1 MNQQNNPITNLTET
15 KYTHISG
22 TDNLPVCV
30 LRIEPE
36 NPSDVR
42 GIVQLIHGKNE
53 HKGRYKAFMRFL
65 ASNGYLTIINDHR
78 GHGESVIEPD
88 DRGYFYQGG
97 TAALVEDLHEITL
110 DVKKYAAEKC
120 GRDDLPLTLLGHSM
134 GSLAARCYI
143 RQYDADI
150 SKLCLTGSPS
160 RSDKIRQG
168 LQVIKLLKKLEGKRA
183 RSLLAKKLIMGVS
196 YERKYRHEG
205 LKNAW
210 TNSEREAVIEHNK
223 DPLCRFNFTLNGYEE
238 MLKMAML
245 AYTGDYT
252 PQNPD
257 MPVRFFSGEDDP
269 CALSRQKFVEA
280 MRLMK
285 SIGYSDVRC
294 LLYKEMRH
302 DILHEKNKMRVYR
315 DILRFLESDSK
326 KASPA
331 SNNGQTDQSK

>member
-210 TNSEREAVIEHNK
+210 TNSEREAVLEHNN

-294 LLYKEMRH
+294 LLYKGMRH

>member
-160 RSDKIRQG
+160 RSDKVRQG

-210 TNSEREAVIEHNK
+210 TNSEREAVIEHNN

-294 LLYKEMRH
+294 LLYKGMRH

>member
-210 TNSEREAVIEHNK
+210 TNSEREAVIEHNN

-294 LLYKEMRH
+294 LLYKGMRH
-302 DILHEKNKMRVYR
+302 DILHEKNKMCVYR

>member
-1 MNQQNNPITNLTET
+1 MNLQSKENTNLHET
-15 KYTHISG
+15 KYRHISQ
-22 TDNLPVCV
+22 TDGLPICV

-36 NPSDVR
+36 NPKDIR

-53 HKGRYKAFMRFL
+53 HKGRYAAFMRFL
-65 ASNGYLTIINDHR
+65 AANGYLTIINDHR
-78 GHGESVIEPD
+78 GHGESIIDPE

-97 TAALVEDLHEITL
+97 TAALVEELHDSTL
-110 DVKKYAAEKC
+110 DVKQYAAEKC
-120 GRDDLPLTLLGHSM
+120 GREDLPLTLLGHSM

-143 RQYDADI
+143 RKYDGDI
-150 SKLCLTGSPS
+150 DKLCLTGSPS
-160 RSDKIRQG
+160 RSDRIQQG
-168 LQVIKLLKKLEGKRA
+168 LQIVKLLKRIEGKRS
-183 RSLLAKKLIMGVS
+183 RSPLAKKLIMGVS
-196 YERKYRHEG
+196 YERKFRHEG
-205 LKNAW
+205 LRNAW
-210 TNSEREAVIEHNK
+210 TNSEREAVIEHNN

-285 SIGYSDVRC
+285 NIGYTDVRC
-294 LLYKEMRH
+294 LLYKGMRH
-302 DILHEKNKMRVYR
+302 DILHEKNKIRVYN
-315 DILRFLESDSK
+315 DILRFIGS
-326 KASPA
+326 
-331 SNNGQTDQSK
+331 

>member
-160 RSDKIRQG
+160 RSDKVRQG

-196 YERKYRHEG
+196 YERKYRNKKK
-205 LKNAW
+205 KNAW
-210 TNSEREAVIEHNK
+210 TNSEREAVIEHNN

-294 LLYKEMRH
+294 LLYKGMRH

>member
-1 MNQQNNPITNLTET
+1 MNQQYNPITNLTET

-22 TDNLPVCV
+22 TDNLPLSV

-36 NPSDVR
+36 NPADIR

-110 DVKKYAAEKC
+110 DAKKYAAEKC
-120 GRDDLPLTLLGHSM
+120 GRDSLPVTLLGHSM
-134 GSLAARCYI
+134 GSLAARCYL

-150 SKLCLTGSPS
+150 GKLVLTGSPS

-168 LQVIKLLKKLEGKRA
+168 LQVVKLLKKLEGKRA

-196 YERKYRHEG
+196 YERRYRHEG
-205 LKNAW
+205 LHNAW
-210 TNSEREAVIEHNK
+210 TNSEREAVIEHNN

-245 AYTGDYT
+245 AYTGGYT
-252 PQNPD
+252 PQNPA
-257 MPVRFFSGEDDP
+257 MPIRFFSGEDDP
-269 CALSRQKFVEA
+269 CALSRQKFAEA

-285 SIGYSDVRC
+285 NIGYTDVRC
-294 LLYKEMRH
+294 LLYKGMRH
-302 DILHEKNKMRVYR
+302 DILHEKNKMRVYS
-315 DILRFLESDSK
+315 DILRFIETGSTK
-326 KASPA
+326 PVTE
-331 SNNGQTDQSK
+331 NNGQTP

>member
-210 TNSEREAVIEHNK
+210 TNSEREAVIEHNN

-245 AYTGDYT
+245 AYTGDYI

-294 LLYKEMRH
+294 LLYKGMRH

>member
-160 RSDKIRQG
+160 RSDKVRQG

-210 TNSEREAVIEHNK
+210 TNSEREAVIEHNN

-245 AYTGDYT
+245 AYTGDYI

>member
-1 MNQQNNPITNLTET
+1 MNQQYNPITNLTET

-22 TDNLPVCV
+22 TDNLPLSV

-36 NPSDVR
+36 NPADIR

-65 ASNGYLTIINDHR
+65 ASNGYLTIINYHR

-160 RSDKIRQG
+160 RSDKVRQG

-210 TNSEREAVIEHNK
+210 TNSEREAVLEHNN

-294 LLYKEMRH
+294 LLYKGMRH

>member
-160 RSDKIRQG
+160 RSDKVRQG

-210 TNSEREAVIEHNK
+210 TNSEREAVLEHNN

-294 LLYKEMRH
+294 LLYKGMRH

>member
-160 RSDKIRQG
+160 RSDKVRQG

-210 TNSEREAVIEHNK
+210 TNSEREAVLEHNN

-257 MPVRFFSGEDDP
+257 TPVRFFSGEDDP

-294 LLYKEMRH
+294 LLYKGMRH

>member
-210 TNSEREAVIEHNK
+210 TNSEREAVLEHNN

-257 MPVRFFSGEDDP
+257 TPVRFFSGEDDP

-294 LLYKEMRH
+294 LLYKGMRH

>member
-160 RSDKIRQG
+160 RSDKVRQG

-210 TNSEREAVIEHNK
+210 TNSEREAVIEHNN

-294 LLYKEMRH
+294 LLYKGMRH

-315 DILRFLESDSK
+315 DILRFLESDCK

>member
-150 SKLCLTGSPS
+150 SKLYLTGSPS

-210 TNSEREAVIEHNK
+210 TNSEREAVIEHNN

-294 LLYKEMRH
+294 LLYKGMRH

>member
-160 RSDKIRQG
+160 RSDKVRQG

-210 TNSEREAVIEHNK
+210 TNSEREAVIEHNN

-269 CALSRQKFVEA
+269 CALSRQKFVET

-294 LLYKEMRH
+294 LLYKGMRH

>member
-210 TNSEREAVIEHNK
+210 TNSEREAVIEHNN

>member
-210 TNSEREAVIEHNK
+210 TNSEREAVIEHNN

-294 LLYKEMRH
+294 LLYKGMRH